1 MDHGALLEQFVFDQ
15 AKTVSYKWLSSELA
29 IPAAGAKRCAAAS
42 ACHLMSVL
50 HLNLKAYPS

>member
-29 IPAAGAKRCAAAS
+29 IPAAGAKRCAARVRLSLPCLSCA
-42 ACHLMSVL
+42 
-50 HLNLKAYPS
+50 